1 MNQSIT
7 SKSSPSSVR
16 HVSRKDYI
24 EMGIDTES
32 YKFTNSAIGSWS
44 GYIYQGMCAVYVV
57 LDHILNEYNSNGNLD
72 KIRDYLLYLDAYDD
86 FSIHNENNKAISL
99 HQCKLYKKTQGFKEA
114 QEQLLET
121 KEYWL
126 KEEVCTPDTVV
137 YFHSN
142 QQPLLIG
149 EILSFED
156 FEKDKSFDAG
166 TLSQKL
172 RRLITKIFESQ
183 KIERPRE
190 RIYNAL
196 ISWLDTQVITIHK
209 RTLGSEKR
217 LREIAID
224 KDSAIPFKEIINI
237 LFDDD
242 LANYPPLD
250 FYALLRHEFLHSMK
264 NKIEESYKSK
274 DDWEGGNSEFVQDFV
289 DKIGNIP
296 IANFGHIVQ
305 RLLPVKEIHPS
316 EESVRNVCNSSV
328 AQEFI
333 QLVARCSFKLGS
345 ELDWSEKR
353 KRQTPIAVEQNSLT
367 QACRLLFRNRANL
380 DCLREYDI
388 LITKDGNEFIPNIID
403 VSIFSSTDKA
413 NDDDKNI
420 FKEKRVGLLSVTK
433 FNTGDYE

>member
-1 MNQSIT
+1 
-7 SKSSPSSVR
+7 
-16 HVSRKDYI
+16 
-24 EMGIDTES
+24 MGIDTES
-32 YKFTNSAIGSWS
+32 CKFTNSAIGSWS

-57 LDHILNEYNSNGNLD
+57 LNHILKDYDSNSNGNLD

-86 FSIHNENNKAISL
+86 FSIHDENNKAISL
-99 HQCKLYKKTQGFKEA
+99 HQCKLYKKSQDFDKA
-114 QEQLLET
+114 QEQLLAT

-126 KEEVCTPDTVV
+126 QKGGCTQATVL

-142 QQPLLIG
+142 KKTNLKKG
-149 EILSFED
+149 VSSFVD
-156 FEKDKSFDAG
+156 FEKDESFDAD
-166 TLSQKL
+166 TLSRKI
-172 RRLITKIFESQ
+172 RSLITKIFEGQ
-183 KIERPRE
+183 GIGRPQERV
-190 RIYNAL
+190 YNAL
-196 ISWLDTQVITIHK
+196 ISLIDTQVITIHK
-209 RTLGSEKR
+209 RSLDSEKKKR
-217 LREIAID
+217 LSEIAID

-250 FYALLRHEFLHSMK
+250 FYSLLKHEFLHSIK
-264 NKIEESYKSK
+264 NKIEESYESK
-274 DDWEGGNSEFVQDFV
+274 DDWEDGNSEFVQDFV

-333 QLVARCSFKLGS
+333 QLVAHCSFELGS
-345 ELDWSEKR
+345 ELDWNEKC

-367 QACRLLFRNRANL
+367 QACKLLFRNRANL

-403 VSIFSSTDKA
+403 KVSIISSRDKA
-413 NDDDKNI
+413 RDDGKNISEDKNI

-433 FNTGDYE
+433 FNAGDYE